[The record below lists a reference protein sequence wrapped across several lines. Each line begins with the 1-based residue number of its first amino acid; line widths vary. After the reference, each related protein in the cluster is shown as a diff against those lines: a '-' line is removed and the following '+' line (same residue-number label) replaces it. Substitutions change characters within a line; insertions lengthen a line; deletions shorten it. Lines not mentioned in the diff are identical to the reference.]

1 MHDPGGTGGVG
12 LSRRTALRGAV
23 AAATAAVAGLAIAG
37 RPSAVRAHNMQ
48 PPEFADAYEVAIS
61 RSALHYQLYQFVNVQ
76 NAVIWN
82 NIRNGLNGSQF
93 SYNEPPGS
101 LQVVVQG
108 YDSANIATY
117 NDAIWEKY
125 QLGAKHN
132 VIDPRTGQP
141 ATRNVFYPR
150 RTTGGADLP
159 PSDPQSFWN
168 DAGMAALIER
178 GVIFLT

>member
-1 MHDPGGTGGVG
+1 MHDHGGTRSVG

-23 AAATAAVAGLAIAG
+23 AAATAAVAGLAIAA
-37 RPSAVRAHNMQ
+37 RPSATHAHNMQ
-48 PPEFADAYEVAIS
+48 PPEFADAYETAIS
-61 RSALHYQLYQFVNVQ
+61 RQAQHYQLYQFVNIL
-76 NAVIWN
+76 NPVIWN

-101 LQVVVQG
+101 LQVAVQG

-132 VIDPRTGQP
+132 VVDPRTGQP

-168 DAGMAALIER
+168 DAGMEALMER

>member
-1 MHDPGGTGGVG
+1 MHDPGTTRRAG
-12 LSRRTALRGAV
+12 LSRRAALRGAV
-23 AAATAAVAGLAIAG
+23 AAATAAVAGYAIAG
-37 RPSAVRAHNMQ
+37 RPSAAQAHNLQ
-48 PPEFADAYEVAIS
+48 PPEFADAYEAAIS
-61 RSALHYQLYQFVNVQ
+61 RPALHYQLYQFVNVQ

-101 LQVVVQG
+101 LQVAVQG

-125 QLGAKHN
+125 QLGARHG
-132 VIDPRTGQP
+132 VVDPRTGQP
-141 ATRNVFYPR
+141 ATRNIFYPR
-150 RTTGGADLP
+150 RTTGGMDLP
-159 PSDPQSFWN
+159 PSDAQSFWN

>member
-1 MHDPGGTGGVG
+1 MHDPGATRSAG
-12 LSRRTALRGAV
+12 LSRRAALRGAV
-23 AAATAAVAGLAIAG
+23 AAATAAVAGFAIAG
-37 RPSAVRAHNMQ
+37 RPSTVRAHNMQ
-48 PPEFADAYEVAIS
+48 PSEFADAYEAAVS
-61 RSALHYQLYQFVNVQ
+61 RPALHYQLYQFVNIQ

-101 LQVVVQG
+101 LQVAVQA

-132 VIDPRTGQP
+132 VTDPSTGQP

-150 RTTGGADLP
+150 RTSGGADLP
-159 PSDPQSFWN
+159 PSNPQSLFN
-168 DAGMAALIER
+168 DAGMAALVER

>member
-1 MHDPGGTGGVG
+1 MHDPGTTRRAG
-12 LSRRTALRGAV
+12 LSRRAALRGAV
-23 AAATAAVAGLAIAG
+23 AAATAAVAGYAMAT
-37 RPSAVRAHNMQ
+37 RPSAAHAHNMQ
-48 PPEFADAYEVAIS
+48 PAEFADDYEAAIS
-61 RSALHYQLYQFVNVQ
+61 RPALHYQLYQFPNIQ
-76 NAVIWN
+76 NAVIWS

-101 LQVVVQG
+101 LQVAVQG

-132 VIDPRTGQP
+132 VMDPRTGQP

-159 PSDPQSFWN
+159 PSDPQSLWA
-168 DAGMAALIER
+168 DPGMAALIER

>member
-1 MHDPGGTGGVG
+1 MHDPGTRRGAG
-12 LSRRTALRGAV
+12 LSRRAALRGAV
-23 AAATAAVAGLAIAG
+23 AAATAAVAGYAIAAH
-37 RPSAVRAHNMQ
+37 PSKVHAHNMQ
-48 PPEFADAYEVAIS
+48 PSEFADAYEAAIS
-61 RSALHYQLYQFVNVQ
+61 RPALHYQLYQFVNVQ

-101 LQVVVQG
+101 LQLVVQN

-125 QLGAKHN
+125 QLGAKHS
-132 VIDPRTGQP
+132 VTDPRTGQP

-168 DAGMAALIER
+168 DAGMAALMER
-178 GVIFLT
+178 GVVFLT